1 MTISLQQRI
10 MFGVLCIHVP
20 ECTHMSLALNS
31 PACDGYTPR
40 GSDIVTLELGFRG
53 AEVGVGSRKVVAAA
67 PSRFLRDKRENRSLA
82 CAAITRPEITKPERD
97 HLDLDAAH
105 RYYQAHF

>member
-40 GSDIVTLELGFRG
+40 GSDIVTLELGFMRRRG
-53 AEVGVGSRKVVAAA
+53 WCRVSEGCCGSSLKV
-67 PSRFLRDKRENRSLA
+67 
-82 CAAITRPEITKPERD
+82 PERQKGKQVSGLCG
-97 HLDLDAAH
+97 HNPP
-105 RYYQAHF
+105 